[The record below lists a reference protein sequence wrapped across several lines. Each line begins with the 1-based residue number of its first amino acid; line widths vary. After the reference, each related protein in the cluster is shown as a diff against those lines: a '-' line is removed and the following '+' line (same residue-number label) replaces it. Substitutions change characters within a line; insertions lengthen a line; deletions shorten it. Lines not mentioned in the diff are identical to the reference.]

1 MSPSEREE
9 RKFSPKDQ
17 TRKAQFPGVA
27 KAPECPNDLAPDAKM
42 ALVCGRR
49 CVRFELASEDFPWRK
64 VKRRDRI
71 AIRNWRTFSSL
82 VPFVKRRLDEVMIVA
97 HPTHPYRML
106 IADDDSGFRR
116 TLRGIFEPH
125 FFTFEAESGEEAIE
139 IAESESLDIA
149 LLDMQ
154 MHVMTGLETLQ
165 ALKSVHLLLPCILIT
180 ADASEEL
187 RQQANEADA
196 FSVLAKPIRINELV
210 LTVSSALELPADG
223 DWPRSF
229 N

>member
-1 MSPSEREE
+1 
-9 RKFSPKDQ
+9 
-17 TRKAQFPGVA
+17 
-27 KAPECPNDLAPDAKM
+27 
-42 ALVCGRR
+42 
-49 CVRFELASEDFPWRK
+49 
-64 VKRRDRI
+64 
-71 AIRNWRTFSSL
+71 
-82 VPFVKRRLDEVMIVA
+82 
-97 HPTHPYRML
+97 ML

-125 FFTFEAESGEEAIE
+125 FFTLEAECGEEAIE

-149 LLDMQ
+149 LLDMH
-154 MHVMTGLETLQ
+154 MHLMTGLETLQ
-165 ALKSVHLLLPCILIT
+165 VLKSVHLLLPCILIT

-196 FSVLAKPIRINELV
+196 FSVLKKPIRINELV

-223 DWPRSF
+223 DWPRSL